1 MNRRSFIKGSAVFG
15 GALAA
20 LASSLFAVSLAT
32 VRSTILQKPQLT
44 RLSSVAAASILTAK
58 LFI

>member
-15 GALAA
+15 GA

-44 RLSSVAAASILTAK
+44 RLSSAAAASILTAK